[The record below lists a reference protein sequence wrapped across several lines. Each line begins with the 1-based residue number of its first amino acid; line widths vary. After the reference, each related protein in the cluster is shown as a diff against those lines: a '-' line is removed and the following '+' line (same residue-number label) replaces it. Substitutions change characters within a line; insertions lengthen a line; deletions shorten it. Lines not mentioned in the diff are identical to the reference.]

1 MVKIKI
7 FKNTNKKYILVY
19 SLIFLLIFNLTA
31 AHASC
36 SQLCNENWW
45 ANSSLK
51 IIEAKLTSSKNLNIR
66 DDYGFRPLHFA
77 VQNGEKEKVQ
87 LLLSAGVNANTKT
100 DYGFTPL
107 YFAVGKKGDPEI
119 IELLIKFG
127 STINVKNKNGITP
140 LHYASWGTSEKII
153 LLLNAGADKKAK
165 TNSGKTAFDL
175 AKDNDQLVNSS
186 AYMLLKPTDH

>member
-1 MVKIKI
+1 M
-7 FKNTNKKYILVY
+7 
-19 SLIFLLIFNLTA
+19 
-31 AHASC
+31 
-36 SQLCNENWW
+36 
-45 ANSSLK
+45 
-51 IIEAKLTSSKNLNIR
+51 
-66 DDYGFRPLHFA
+66 
-77 VQNGEKEKVQ
+77 
-87 LLLSAGVNANTKT
+87 LLSAGVNTNTKT

-127 STINVKNKNGITP
+127 SAINVKNKNGITP